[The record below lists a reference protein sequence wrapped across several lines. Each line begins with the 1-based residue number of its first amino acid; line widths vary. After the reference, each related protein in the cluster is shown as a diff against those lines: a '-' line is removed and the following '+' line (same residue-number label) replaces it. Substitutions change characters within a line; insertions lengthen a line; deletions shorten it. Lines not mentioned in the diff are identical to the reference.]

1 MMSRDQI
8 ESLHRGLVTKVDK
21 QLVDLQKQK
30 ELQKKREEEEKLRKI
45 REQMELERKKRE
57 EEERRRKQL
66 EEDARM
72 YVLIYFF
79 NLSFWFMN
87 FCSTVRFKTFKR
99 KSSIDPENICEIF

>member
-1 MMSRDQI
+1 MTRDQI

-21 QLVDLQKQK
+21 QLADLQKQK

-66 EEDARM
+66 EEEAKM
-72 YVLIYFF
+72 YVCNDLVFRSSSKYRS
-79 NLSFWFMN
+79 LQSFLGRRQQNMFLAA
-87 FCSTVRFKTFKR
+87 
-99 KSSIDPENICEIF
+99 ENVQA

>member
-1 MMSRDQI
+1 MKRDQI

-21 QLVDLQKQK
+21 QLADLQKQK

-66 EEDARM
+66 EEEARM
-72 YVLIYFF
+72 YVSCQYA
-79 NLSFWFMN
+79 
-87 FCSTVRFKTFKR
+87 
-99 KSSIDPENICEIF
+99 KSSPLVASLSTS

>member
-1 MMSRDQI
+1 MTRDQI

-21 QLVDLQKQK
+21 QLADLQKQK

-66 EEDARM
+66 EEEAKM
-72 YVLIYFF
+72 YVCNDLVF
-79 NLSFWFMN
+79 
-87 FCSTVRFKTFKR
+87 R
-99 KSSIDPENICEIF
+99 